1 MSEEAGIMDGNHP
14 MASLLSLAVMIFVS
28 MILPKFGNG
37 NTDHD
42 SDDNSYHDDYTGDY
56 GGSDSSCDSA
66 GSDSCDD

>member
-1 MSEEAGIMDGNHP
+1 MDGNHP
-14 MASLLSLAVMIFVS
+14 VASLLSLAVMIFVS

-42 SDDNSYHDDYTGDY
+42 SDDDSYYDDYTGDY
-56 GGSDSSCDSA
+56 GGSDSSCDSD